1 MTSGEVAVKN
11 IRDCRAMSSLFRQ
24 FAVFDPVHSSKY
36 LIEAQRWEHLA
47 QAEITSHF
55 EECNTTAIC
64 HRPNGARRPH
74 NLYNIR
80 RQAIACHCFSS
91 SILTLSRSGSVMG

>member
-47 QAEITSHF
+47 EAEITSHF
-55 EECNTTAIC
+55 KECNTTGSAT
-64 HRPNGARRPH
+64 ARTVSP
-74 NLYNIR
+74 
-80 RQAIACHCFSS
+80 AP
-91 SILTLSRSGSVMG
+91 